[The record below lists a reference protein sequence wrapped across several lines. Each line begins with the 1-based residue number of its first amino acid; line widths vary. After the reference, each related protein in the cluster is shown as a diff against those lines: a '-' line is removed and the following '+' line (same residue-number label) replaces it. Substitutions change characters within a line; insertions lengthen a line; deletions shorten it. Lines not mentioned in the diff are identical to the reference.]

1 MWFTKSIDETLN
13 QLNVDPQTGLT
24 DAEAEIRRKSSGP
37 NRLESKKR
45 KSVFQIF
52 ISQLNDWLIYVL
64 FAAVIITIIMA
75 EYIDSVII
83 LLVILINAAIGVFQE
98 VKAGKAIDALKQLSV
113 PKALIKRNS
122 HVSEISSEELV
133 PGDIVILEAGRVVPA
148 DLRLIEAVTLQ
159 TEESALTGESLPVT
173 KDAGAVHT
181 DPATPLGDRNNQA
194 FMSSTVTYG
203 RGIGIAVA
211 TAMDTEVGKIAH
223 LIGNEN
229 HSKTPLEK
237 RLNELGKMLG
247 KIAVA
252 VCVFIFALSWLQGR
266 DLGEMFLTAVSLAV
280 ASIPEG
286 LAAIVAVVLS
296 IGVTAMSRK
305 NAIIRKLPAVE
316 TLGSVNIICSDKTGT
331 LTQNKMTVTQ
341 VYTSDGLYDLEKDGT
356 VAATDTVKFAA
367 TAMILCSDATLQDE
381 DATGDPTEV
390 ALLALGDSLGID
402 RVHLAKKTSR
412 KDEKS
417 FDSDRKMMSVLV
429 HTEDDDYKVF
439 SKGALGSLKK
449 KITHVYANGK
459 RREITDND
467 LQNFSEAARQM
478 SDLALRTLAVAYKP
492 ADSDTGREDMENNLV
507 LLGLVGM
514 MDPAR
519 DEVKPS
525 IKMAKEAG
533 IKTVMITG
541 DHRNTALA
549 IAKDLDIA
557 TESGQVIT
565 GPELENITAEELNN
579 RVEHYS
585 VFARVSPEHKVRIV
599 HALKAKGNTV
609 SMTGDGVNDAPSLQ
623 AADIG
628 VAMGITGTDVAK
640 GAADMILTDDNFST
654 IVKAIE
660 QGRNIYSNIRKS
672 VIFLLTCNL
681 GEVVLMVVALLAGWP
696 SPLIA
701 TQLLWI
707 NLLTDTLPAIA
718 LGMDKGDPEVMK
730 EKPRP
735 VDENFFSDGAGRS
748 AITGGIFIGLITT
761 FGYWYGY
768 HELGYMP
775 WDDQIPEEV
784 VKNARTLAFMVLV
797 CSQLF
802 YSLGLRNRKKPL
814 YKTGIFGNKYLIG
827 AILMGLLLQVMV
839 MFIPVLRDAF
849 KLHMLDARGWIMAAA
864 LGLLPLI
871 ALEIIKILR
880 LLRK

>member
-1 MWFTKSIDETLN
+1 
-13 QLNVDPQTGLT
+13 
-24 DAEAEIRRKSSGP
+24 
-37 NRLESKKR
+37 
-45 KSVFQIF
+45 
-52 ISQLNDWLIYVL
+52 
-64 FAAVIITIIMA
+64 
-75 EYIDSVII
+75 
-83 LLVILINAAIGVFQE
+83 
-98 VKAGKAIDALKQLSV
+98 
-113 PKALIKRNS
+113 
-122 HVSEISSEELV
+122 
-133 PGDIVILEAGRVVPA
+133 AGRVVPA

-223 LIGNEN
+223 LIGNED

-492 ADSDTGREDMENNLV
+492 ADSGTGREDMENNLV
-507 LLGLVGM
+507 LLRVVGM
-514 MDPAR
+514 MDPGR

-533 IKTVMITG
+533 IKTVMIT
-541 DHRNTALA
+541 
-549 IAKDLDIA
+549 
-557 TESGQVIT
+557 
-565 GPELENITAEELNN
+565 
-579 RVEHYS
+579 
-585 VFARVSPEHKVRIV
+585 
-599 HALKAKGNTV
+599 
-609 SMTGDGVNDAPSLQ
+609 
-623 AADIG
+623 
-628 VAMGITGTDVAK
+628 
-640 GAADMILTDDNFST
+640 
-654 IVKAIE
+654 
-660 QGRNIYSNIRKS
+660 
-672 VIFLLTCNL
+672 
-681 GEVVLMVVALLAGWP
+681 
-696 SPLIA
+696 
-701 TQLLWI
+701 
-707 NLLTDTLPAIA
+707 
-718 LGMDKGDPEVMK
+718 
-730 EKPRP
+730 
-735 VDENFFSDGAGRS
+735 
-748 AITGGIFIGLITT
+748 
-761 FGYWYGY
+761 
-768 HELGYMP
+768 
-775 WDDQIPEEV
+775 
-784 VKNARTLAFMVLV
+784 
-797 CSQLF
+797 
-802 YSLGLRNRKKPL
+802 
-814 YKTGIFGNKYLIG
+814 
-827 AILMGLLLQVMV
+827 
-839 MFIPVLRDAF
+839 
-849 KLHMLDARGWIMAAA
+849 
-864 LGLLPLI
+864 
-871 ALEIIKILR
+871 
-880 LLRK
+880 